1 MNAHSTKLSGSWAF
15 FALTF
20 GWTWFFWIAA
30 ALSGMGMDKFQVQ
43 VLIALGGIG
52 PVVSAIILTHI
63 THDREV
69 WRDYWLRVFD
79 FRRISAGWYAVILLT
94 VPILTALAV
103 LLDVLFGGSGAQLE
117 AAARFMFQPLAI
129 LPFAIFILFFGPI
142 PEELGWR
149 GYALDRLQ
157 MKWSAL
163 TSSLV
168 LGTIWALWHL
178 PLFFIIGTYQNSLG
192 FGTLFFWTFMMGLIP
207 GAILYTWIYNNNRR
221 STLSAV
227 LFHFTVNFVGQL
239 FVLSERAEYYLFL
252 LWIATAI
259 AITIIFGHKTLTR
272 QTKRS
277 DRDKKGEVI

>member
-1 MNAHSTKLSGSWAF
+1 V
-15 FALTF
+15 
-20 GWTWFFWIAA
+20 
-30 ALSGMGMDKFQVQ
+30 DKFPVQ

-52 PVVSAIILTHI
+52 PVVSAIVLTRI
-63 THDREV
+63 THDRGAQ
-69 WRDYWLRVFD
+69 RDYWRRVID
-79 FRRISAGWYAVILLT
+79 FRRIGAGWYAVILLT

-117 AAARFMFQPLAI
+117 VAARFVSQPLAI
-129 LPFAIFILFFGPI
+129 LPFAIFMLFFGPI

-157 MKWSAL
+157 VRWSAL

-178 PLFFIIGTYQNSLG
+178 PLFFIVGTYQNSLG

-227 LFHFTVNFVGQL
+227 LFHFTVNFIGEL
-239 FVLSERAEYYLFL
+239 FALSERAELFLFL
-252 LWIATAI
+252 LWILAAI
-259 AITIIFGHKTLTR
+259 VITIIWGHKTLTR
-272 QTKRS
+272 QAKHPDRAKREILKES
-277 DRDKKGEVI
+277 KSIK